1 MSNRLWM
8 GGGGTLLVLSLVAG
22 TGLAHGQTMRS
33 FSSARQVHGETN
45 LTATV
50 RLASDT
56 LRLAPGGA
64 SLLYNLKIVYDA
76 DRFKPL
82 GLYDPVASEAVLGL
96 ESIGGGGLRVSK
108 AAQLNQAA
116 NLVLSSA
123 VDLTLDARLEAVN
136 AELELGGMRLVAFTL
151 YNNGSRTVARF
162 TQPNRVGCRR
172 GEFRAGA
179 AEFKVS
185 GLGNSRCRTIAFH
198 GGVGTATLD
207 FSGSWR
213 NDMRLEASMA
223 AGGLTIK
230 LPRGLGVRMTTDNF
244 LAILDPQGFIEHD
257 GEYVSQNYEQA
268 DRHLDISLKTSLG
281 QVTVLWID

>member
-1 MSNRLWM
+1 MNSRLW
-8 GGGGTLLVLSLVAG
+8 GTLLVLSLG
-22 TGLAHGQTMRS
+22 TGLAHAQTMRS

-45 LTATV
+45 LTATI
-50 RLASDT
+50 RLASGT

-64 SLLYNLKIVYDA
+64 SLLYNMKIVYDA

-82 GLYDPVASEAVLGL
+82 GSYDPVASEAVLGL

-108 AAQLNQAA
+108 ATQLDQAA

-151 YNNGSRTVARF
+151 HNGGSRTVVRF

-185 GLGNSRCRTIAFH
+185 GLGNSRCQTIAFH
-198 GGVGTATLD
+198 GGVGTAMLD

-213 NDMRLEASMA
+213 NDMQLEASMA

-244 LAILDPQGFIEHD
+244 LTILDPQGFVKSD
-257 GEYVSQNYEQA
+257 GVYVSQDYEQA
-268 DRHLDISLKTSLG
+268 DRHLDISLKSSLG
-281 QVTVLWID
+281 QVTVLWVD

>member
-1 MSNRLWM
+1 MSNRHW
-8 GGGGTLLVLSLVAG
+8 GGATLLVLSLGAG

-33 FSSARQVHGETN
+33 FSAARQVHGEIN

-50 RLASDT
+50 RLASGR

-64 SLLYNLKIVYDA
+64 SLLYHMEMVYDA

-82 GLYDPVASEAVLGL
+82 GIYDPVAGDVVLGL

-108 AAQLNQAA
+108 AAQLDQAA
-116 NLVLSSA
+116 NLVLSPT
-123 VDLTLDARLEAVN
+123 VDITLDARLQAVN

-151 YNNGSRTVARF
+151 HNSGSRTVARF
-162 TQPNRVGCRR
+162 TQPNRVGCSR

-185 GLGNSRCRTIAFH
+185 GLGNSRCQTIAFH
-198 GGVGTATLD
+198 GGVGTAMLD

-244 LAILDPQGFIEHD
+244 LTILDPQGFIKRN
-257 GEYVSQNYEQA
+257 GEYISPNYKQA
-268 DRHLDISLKTSLG
+268 DRHLDISLKSSLG

>member
-50 RLASDT
+50 RLASGT

-64 SLLYNLKIVYDA
+64 SLLYNMKIVYDA

-82 GLYDPVASEAVLGL
+82 GIYDPVASEAVLGL

-108 AAQLNQAA
+108 AAQLDQAA

-151 YNNGSRTVARF
+151 HNNGSRTVARF
-162 TQPNRVGCRR
+162 TQPNRVGCLR

-185 GLGNSRCRTIAFH
+185 GLGNSRCRIIAFH
-198 GGVGTATLD
+198 GGVGRAMLE
-207 FSGSWR
+207 FSGNWR

-244 LAILDPQGFIEHD
+244 LAILDPQGFIERD
-257 GEYVSQNYEQA
+257 GEYVSQNYQQA
-268 DRHLDISLKTSLG
+268 DRHLDISLKASLG

>member
-50 RLASDT
+50 RLASGT

-64 SLLYNLKIVYDA
+64 SLLYNMKIVYDA

-82 GLYDPVASEAVLGL
+82 GIYDPVASEAVLGL

-108 AAQLNQAA
+108 AAQLDQAA

-151 YNNGSRTVARF
+151 HNNGSRTVARF
-162 TQPNRVGCRR
+162 TQPNRVGCLR

-185 GLGNSRCRTIAFH
+185 GLGNSRCRIIAFH
-198 GGVGTATLD
+198 GGVGRAMLE

-244 LAILDPQGFIEHD
+244 LAILDPQGFIERD
-257 GEYVSQNYEQA
+257 GEYVSQNYQQA
-268 DRHLDISLKTSLG
+268 DRYLDISLKTSLG

>member
-1 MSNRLWM
+1 MSNRLWVEA
-8 GGGGTLLVLSLVAG
+8 GGTLLLLSLVAG

-50 RLASDT
+50 RLASGT

-64 SLLYNLKIVYDA
+64 SLLYNMEVVYDA

-82 GLYDPVASEAVLGL
+82 GIYDPVASEVVLGL

-108 AAQLNQAA
+108 ATHLGQAA
-116 NLVLSSA
+116 NLVLSSV

-151 YNNGSRTVARF
+151 HNNGSRTVVRF

-185 GLGNSRCRTIAFH
+185 GLGNSRCRTLTFH
-198 GGVGTATLD
+198 GGVGTAMLD
-207 FSGSWR
+207 FSGNWR

-223 AGGLTIK
+223 AGGLTIR

-244 LAILDPQGFIEHD
+244 LTILDPQEFVKRD
-257 GEYVSQNYEQA
+257 GEYFSQNYEQA
-268 DRHLDISLKTSLG
+268 DRHLEISLKSSLG